1 MGTLKQ
7 IREIVLVTIV
17 GLSGGYVVSEY
28 ADLHIRMEV
37 AEKMEIDKDR
47 IYFLYNK
54 EDKCH
59 KDDRLYDNHHG
70 ICIRK

>member
-37 AEKMEIDKDR
+37 AEKMEVDVNR
-47 IYFLYNK
+47 VYFLYS
-54 EDKCH
+54 EDERC
-59 KDDRLYDNHHG
+59 HHG
-70 ICIRK
+70 DLTINGELGICLKK